1 MLAEKI
7 KNKRKEL
14 RLTQEYVA
22 ENLGISRQAVSKWE
36 KGLSVPSMDN
46 LIKLSEIFK
55 VDMDYFKDDSKSY
68 KSCKNE
74 KKEES
79 IFVRVFWY
87 MIYIF
92 IAFFFFLIYYFGI
105 MEGLLNLNPKELPYL
120 ILTMYLAV
128 AVFSFPQAIKD
139 LGEKISDLNY
149 NLFSKIILPL
159 VFILSPL
166 IVLYYIVKKW

>member
-36 KGLSVPSMDN
+36 KGLSEPSMDN

-55 VDMDYFKDDSKSY
+55 VDMDYFKDESKSY
-68 KSCKNE
+68 KFN
-74 KKEES
+74 KEES
-79 IFVRVFWY
+79 LFARVFWY
-87 MIYIF
+87 MLYVF

-105 MEGLLNLNPKELPYL
+105 MEGLLDINPKELPYL

-139 LGEKISDLNY
+139 LGEKIEDLDY
-149 NLFSKIILPL
+149 NLFSKIILPI